1 MILGAALA
9 TAFVLLFEYPRAY
22 QPAPS
27 HFLIPAT
34 HAGLT
39 DTLRVVPSPPGACAP
54 WADGDP
60 DTVCAAWP
68 GCPAEGV
75 MTLHVHAVWGDTL
88 SAVTDDVPCQFRA
101 SQPCECL
108 PVDVSTAAPITAPI
122 LAVAPPPSSP
132 VLPPGGD
139 RALQRPRP
147 SLPEASR
154 SGLCRRSRRRC
165 DAEHEASGML
175 HAPP

>member
-75 MTLHVHAVWGDTL
+75 MALHVHAVWGDTL

-108 PVDVSTAAPITAPI
+108 PVDVSTAAPITVPI

-132 VLPPGGD
+132 VLPPAEGPG
-139 RALQRPRP
+139 APTP
-147 SLPEASR
+147 TPIPAR
-154 SGLCRRSRRRC
+154 SVPLWT
-165 DAEHEASGML
+165 MPTQP
-175 HAPP
+175 APV